1 MTPTAPAPRLL
12 APTLAWLALLALTF
26 VSLLLG
32 RWLHGSPALP
42 WLVAAIVWLKGW
54 LICRCFL
61 EAPLAHPFIRRVLA
75 GFVLAVPV
83 ALVLV
88 ALFGAEFARWAT
100 L

>member
-26 VSLLLG
+26 ASLLLG

-42 WLVAAIVWLKGW
+42 WLVAAIVWIKGW
-54 LICRCFL
+54 LIRRCFL

-83 ALVLV
+83 ALVLL
-88 ALFGAEFARWAT
+88 ALFGPEFARWAT